1 MKKRKTDLFRFV
13 TLRSPELISSD
24 RKALGFISHPDAGSS
39 VFLNLIDEEN
49 LIDSRVL
56 LANAAT
62 TFTPFM
68 KVQEIKNLV
77 PEVWDF
83 SLWLAKNKNKIVRS
97 ELDAKIPTS
106 LPSSADVLKIW
117 DNLYFDIL
125 TNTNPY
131 IRQAC
136 LQVIV
141 SLNFIQNYTTYSPGT
156 TTDPEEMAKESEILI
171 RLANGKVIIHK
182 VFSIEKNVDLGTE
195 IDFNFA
201 STRSLMTQHT
211 ANLANCWVKLLES
224 IRTEIQEYEKIY
236 VSYKTY
242 IYNEQFSEYEE
253 KTALILE
260 QYLKL
265 NRYEKTSED
274 QIPSDLIP
282 PFILKYQNPFSE
294 PHPKVKLSFK
304 VHVFIQE
311 NSLEN
316 ASFKE
321 VYGILDSKISQS
333 KVDASKTRRK
343 RAGDI
348 LINGVKTK
356 ANVTQSHD
364 YAFSFVENRYKEP
377 DSNSEA
383 NRYNEDSDR
392 SGVNRNVENSGDYLM
407 FLSIDAGYDNA
418 YILSHKSILTIGTE
432 VYSNENNCVKIG
444 CSNGHLI
451 FVELFNSESLSFGG
465 CQDLLFQSI
474 IELDNGKQIVIY
486 KKGTTN
492 VLSYSGAAL
501 TYTESATDVELYG
514 VNRIGIADYRRVEQ
528 ELCCYIPGE
537 VSHIENI
544 LAKEFKE
551 KSTRSLI
558 RTEDST
564 ETTSEREFEEL
575 TDTTSTSRYELSTE
589 ISEVIQKDRSQN
601 YGFDASVS
609 GKYLGADLA
618 TSGYGDFSFAQSST
632 DSNSE
637 ARTYAEDVTRRALER
652 IVQKTTVK
660 RTSKILREFEENNKH
675 GFDNREGTEHVTGV
689 YRWVDKVYKNS
700 IVNYGKR
707 LMYEFMIPEPA
718 RWYKEAIIVQAEKE
732 DGATTSGAG
741 AVGVASIV
749 VKPLSLAENGIY
761 SPSDIQRE
769 NYQTLAALY
778 GANPDA
784 PMDAFVTIP
793 GNGVNS
799 PGNGDSEHCFTHDHL
814 TIPPNYIC
822 KEING
827 NVEFHY
833 KANVNPRAYIKVGV
847 GGQNWSKDNLS
858 GNQDFILDLPRTGL
872 NLSGNISMNVIT
884 KKVTNYS
891 LSIELKCELQNSIF
905 QQWQQDVYDEI
916 KRAYEEKLQA
926 YNDAQTQVEQT
937 NAIDAKENNEGS
949 LSGRNPLFNA
959 GIVQTEIK
967 RLCIEMLAKPFG
979 LEQGVN
985 FYQTIRCDVPELLL
999 NKSLDIYSS
1008 YVKFFEQAF
1017 DWDLLSKKF
1026 YPYYWASRCDW
1037 KNLFQAQD
1045 STDYF
1050 FQQFLQSGMGR
1061 VVVPVK
1067 EGFEDAVTFYM
1078 ETGKVWLGT
1087 GLVIDTDDDL
1097 YVSIVDEMTTLEGRI
1112 EGEEWETIIP
1122 SSLTVVQTK
1131 SVKLEEGGL
1140 PCCEINEDEL
1150 GTLNPDTNI
1159 LSGGNVTNP

>member
-24 RKALGFISHPDAGSS
+24 RKVLGFISHPDAGSS

-56 LANAAT
+56 LTNAAT

-68 KVQEIKNLV
+68 KVQELKDLV

-83 SLWLAKNKNKIVRS
+83 SIWLAKNKNKLVRS
-97 ELDAKIPTS
+97 ELDANIPTS
-106 LPSSADVLKIW
+106 LPSNADVLKIW
-117 DNLYFDIL
+117 DNIYFDIL

-141 SLNFIQNYTTYSPGT
+141 SLNFIQNYATYSPGT
-156 TTDPEEMAKESEILI
+156 TTDPDEMAKESEILN

-182 VFSIEKNVDLGTE
+182 VFSIEKNVNLGTE

-201 STRSLMTQHT
+201 STRSLRQQHT

-224 IRTEIQEYEKIY
+224 IRSEIKDYEKIY
-236 VSYKTY
+236 ALDYEYV
-242 IYNEQFSEYEE
+242 YNEEFDDYQQ
-253 KTALILE
+253 KTESNLE
-260 QYLKL
+260 QYHKI

-274 QIPSDLIP
+274 QIPSELLP
-282 PFILKYQNPFSE
+282 PFIFKYQNPFSE
-294 PHPKVKLSFK
+294 SHPKFKLSPK
-304 VHVFIQE
+304 VLDFIQE

-321 VYGILDSKISQS
+321 VYGILDSKISQT
-333 KVDASKTRRK
+333 KVEASKTRRK
-343 RAGDI
+343 RVGDI

-364 YAFSFVENRYKEP
+364 YAFSFEENRYN
-377 DSNSEA
+377 DDA
-383 NRYNEDSDR
+383 
-392 SGVNRNVENSGDYLM
+392 GDYLM

-418 YILSHKSILTIGTE
+418 FILSHKSILTVGDKQF
-432 VYSNENNCVKIG
+432 NQDNQCVKIG
-444 CSNGHLI
+444 CSNGQLI
-451 FVELFNSESLSFGG
+451 FVELFNSESLSFEG
-465 CQDLLFQSI
+465 CQELLFQST

-486 KKGTTN
+486 KKGTSN
-492 VLSYSGAAL
+492 VLFYTGAAL

-544 LAKEFKE
+544 LAKEYKE
-551 KSTRSLI
+551 KFTRNLV
-558 RTEDST
+558 RTEDSY
-564 ETTSEREFEEL
+564 ESTSEREIEEL
-575 TDTTSTSRYELSTE
+575 TDTTSTSRHEMSTE

-632 DSNSE
+632 DSNSQ
-637 ARTYAEDVTRRALER
+637 ARTYAEDVTRRAMER

-732 DGATTSGAG
+732 DGAITSGAG
-741 AVGVASIV
+741 AIGAASIV
-749 VKPLSLAENGIY
+749 VKPLSLAENNIN

-784 PMDAFVTIP
+784 PMDAFVSIP

-799 PGNGDSEHCFTHDHL
+799 PGSGDSEHSFNHDPII
-814 TIPPNYIC
+814 IPQNYIC

-827 NVEFHY
+827 KVAFHY
-833 KANVNPRAYIKVGV
+833 KAFFQPRAYIKVGV
-847 GGQNWSKDNLS
+847 GGQNWSKEDDELRWE
-858 GNQDFILDLPRTGL
+858 GDFTLDLPKTGL

-884 KKVTNYS
+884 KKITSYS
-891 LSIELKCELQNSIF
+891 LTVELKCELQNSVF
-905 QQWQQDVYDEI
+905 QQWQQDVYNEI
-916 KRAYEEKLQA
+916 RRAYEEKLQA
-926 YNDAQTQVEQT
+926 YNDAQIQAEQMNT
-937 NAIDAKENNEGS
+937 NDAKENNEGS

-999 NKSLDIYSS
+999 NRSLDIYSS

-1140 PCCEINEDEL
+1140 PCCEIDEDEL

>member
-24 RKALGFISHPDAGSS
+24 RKSLGFINHPDASSS

-49 LIDSRVL
+49 LIDSRNL
-56 LANAAT
+56 LINTAST
-62 TFTPFM
+62 YTPFL
-68 KVQEIKNLV
+68 KVQEIKDLV
-77 PEVWDF
+77 PAVWDF
-83 SLWLAKNKNKIVRS
+83 SIWLAKNKNKIVRS

-106 LPSSADVLKIW
+106 LPSSADILKIW
-117 DNLYFDIL
+117 DNLYFDLL
-125 TNTNPY
+125 TNANPY

-141 SLNFIQNYTTYSPGT
+141 SLNFIQNYTSYSPGT
-156 TTDPEEMAKESEILI
+156 TSDPEEMAKESEILN

-182 VFSIEKNVDLGTE
+182 VFSIEKNQNTVSE
-195 IDFNFA
+195 IDYN
-201 STRSLMTQHT
+201 STSARSLRSQHI

-224 IRTEIQEYEKIY
+224 IRSEIQDYEKIY
-236 VSYKTY
+236 LSDKTDL
-242 IYNEQFSEYEE
+242 YNEQLKEYDKE
-253 KTALILE
+253 TASILE
-260 QYLKL
+260 QYYKL
-265 NRYEKTSED
+265 NRNEKITED
-274 QIPSDLIP
+274 QIPSDLLP
-282 PFILKYQNPFSE
+282 PFIFNYPNPFAE
-294 PHPKVKLSFK
+294 PNPKVKLSSK
-304 VHVFIQE
+304 VQDFIQE

-321 VYGILDSKISQS
+321 VYGILDSKISQT
-333 KVDASKTRRK
+333 KIEASKTRRK
-343 RAGDI
+343 RVGDI
-348 LINGVKTK
+348 LINGVRTK
-356 ANVTQSHD
+356 ANVSQRHD
-364 YAFSFVENRYKEP
+364 YAFSFEENKYP
-377 DSNSEA
+377 QDSRKYSE
-383 NRYNEDSDR
+383 D
-392 SGVNRNVENSGDYLM
+392 RNVEETGDYRM

-418 YILSHKSILTIGTE
+418 FILKHQSKLTVGDKQFK
-432 VYSNENNCVKIG
+432 NEGQCVKIG
-444 CSNGHLI
+444 CSNGELI
-451 FVELFNSESLSFGG
+451 FVELFSSETLSFEG
-465 CQDLLFQSI
+465 CQELLFQST
-474 IELDNGKQIVIY
+474 IEFDNGKQIVIY

-492 VLSYSGAAL
+492 VLSYAGSAL
-501 TYTESATDVELYG
+501 TYTENTTDVELYG
-514 VNRIGIADYRRVEQ
+514 VNRMGIADYRRVEQ

-544 LAKEFKE
+544 LAKEYKE
-551 KSTRSLI
+551 KSTRSLT
-558 RTEDST
+558 RTEDIT
-564 ETTSEREFEEL
+564 ESTSEREMEEL
-575 TDTTSTSRYELSTE
+575 SDTTSTSRHEMSTE

-632 DSNSE
+632 DSNSQ
-637 ARTYAEDVTRRALER
+637 ARTYAEDVTRRAMER

-732 DGATTSGAG
+732 DGAITSGAG
-741 AVGVASIV
+741 AVGAASIV
-749 VKPLSLAENGIY
+749 VKPTSLAENGIY

-784 PMDAFVTIP
+784 PIDAFVTIP

-799 PGNGDSEHCFTHDHL
+799 PGSGDSEHSFTHDPL
-814 TIPPNYIC
+814 IVPQNYTC

-827 NVEFHY
+827 KVEFHY
-833 KANVNPRAYIKVGV
+833 KANVSPRAYIKVGV
-847 GGQNWSKDNLS
+847 GGQNWSKDDLY
-858 GNQDFILDLPRTGL
+858 GNQDFILDLPKTGL
-872 NLSGNISMNVIT
+872 NLSGNIAVSVIT
-884 KKVTNYS
+884 KKITNYS
-891 LSIELKCELQNSIF
+891 LTVELKCELQNSVF
-905 QQWQQDVYDEI
+905 QQWQQDVYNEI
-916 KRAYEEKLQA
+916 RHAYEEKLQA
-926 YNDAQTQVEQT
+926 YNDAQVQVESS
-937 NAIDAKENNEGS
+937 NAVDSNGNSEGS
-949 LSGRNPLFNA
+949 LSGRNPLYNA

-967 RLCIEMLAKPFG
+967 RLCIEMLTKPYG
-979 LEQGVN
+979 LDQGVN
-985 FYQTIRCDVPELLL
+985 FYQTTQCDVPEIIL
-999 NKSLDIYSS
+999 NKSLDFYSS

-1017 DWDLLSKKF
+1017 DWDLLSKQF
-1026 YPYYWASRCDW
+1026 YPYYWASKCDW

-1097 YVSIVDEMTTLEGRI
+1097 YVSIVDEMTTLEGKV

-1122 SSLTVVQTK
+1122 SSLTVVQAR
-1131 SVKLEEGGL
+1131 SVLLDEGGL
-1140 PCCEINEDEL
+1140 PCCESDTEVLAGLHINE
-1150 GTLNPDTNI
+1150 NTNV
-1159 LSGGNVTNP
+1159 LSGSTITTP